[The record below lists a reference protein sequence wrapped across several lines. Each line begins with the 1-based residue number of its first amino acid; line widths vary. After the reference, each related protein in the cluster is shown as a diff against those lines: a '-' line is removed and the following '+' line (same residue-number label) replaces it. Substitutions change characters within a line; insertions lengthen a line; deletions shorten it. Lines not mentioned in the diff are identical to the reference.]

1 MPGTDSYGQG
11 VPWLDN
17 GDTPDL
23 KVLSKGIVDAVTPKS
38 NMGFDTE
45 AQRNATITSPVE
57 GMEAWI
63 RDKNIKTVYDGTAWA
78 VMAAGTQSWTTV
90 PLASGWAHNG
100 NANGTFQYRAINMF
114 GELSIQFQGAVSV
127 TYSGSN
133 PPNSGV
139 LNTSALPT
147 AARPTGLRT
156 IVVPC
161 SDVSSARITM
171 KLDIQP
177 DGYLKIYGV
186 QPDSKPPWIGF
197 NGCFCSL

>member
-1 MPGTDSYGQG
+1 MPGTDSYAQG

-17 GDTPDL
+17 SDTPDL
-23 KVLSKGIVDAVTPKS
+23 RTGTKGIVDALTPRS
-38 NMGFDTE
+38 VMRFADT
-45 AQRNATITSPVE
+45 AARNATITSPAA
-57 GMEAWI
+57 GMQAYLTTP
-63 RDKNIKTVYDGTAWA
+63 KLLTQYDGTAW
-78 VMAAGTQSWTTV
+78 VVVAAGTSSWTTV
-90 PLASGWAHNG
+90 GLASGWTHNG
-100 NANGTFQYRAINMF
+100 NGNGTFQYRVINMF
-114 GELSIQFQGAVSV
+114 GEVSIQFQGAVSV

-133 PPNSGV
+133 APNGGV

-161 SDVSSARITM
+161 SDISSARITM

-177 DGYLKIYGV
+177 DGFLKIYGY
-186 QPDSKPPWIGF
+186 DSSNKPPWIGF